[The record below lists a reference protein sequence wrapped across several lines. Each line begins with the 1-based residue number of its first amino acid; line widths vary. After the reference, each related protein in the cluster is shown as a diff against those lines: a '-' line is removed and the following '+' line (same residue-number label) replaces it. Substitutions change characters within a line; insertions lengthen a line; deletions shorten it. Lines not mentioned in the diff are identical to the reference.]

1 MNQVYLVY
9 RYDEYGDKEY
19 LRHKDGYPV
28 CVFDCESINDV
39 VCSIG
44 GGWDNGWKLEIFY
57 NPIQD

>member
-19 LRHKDGYPV
+19 LRNSEGSVFCSFV
-28 CVFDCESINDV
+28 CEDVNEAIN
-39 VCSIG
+39 SFG
-44 GGWDNGWKLEIFY
+44 GGWSNGWKLEIFY